1 MHRLPLSAL
10 PALLS
15 LLATPPAH
23 ALDILNNAV
32 NGLAQ
37 QLLGTSDNT
46 PKSITLNARVPR
58 LTPMAGSRTVVTRGK
73 LSLALGPADNTP
85 QVGYRVRY
93 EQRLAL
99 IEYNGRRSYDEHY
112 QPVAVP
118 PSDRLRLALRV
129 TNHGNR
135 VARPK
140 NAIVTIYLDGH
151 THVLDTA
158 AAQEFL
164 NLLVVPG
171 SARDVILLGPPLVQL
186 PASGGTLRIAI
197 YELAVGDE
205 LHNFEWLF
213 TLDHTP
219 WQATARTATRVVEL
233 LPHEARAREGRL
245 VTADALPAQTESRD
259 PVDRSPAPSQT
270 TAPSEN
276 NAFGY

>member
-1 MHRLPLSAL
+1 MQRLPLSAL

-32 NGLAQ
+32 NDLAQ
-37 QLLGTSDNT
+37 QLLGTPDDT
-46 PKSITLNARVPR
+46 PDSVTLNALVPR
-58 LTPMAGSRTVVTRGK
+58 LTPLPDSRTVLTRGK
-73 LSLALGPADNTP
+73 LSLALGLADNTP
-85 QVGYRVRY
+85 KVAYRVRY

-135 VARPK
+135 VVRPK
-140 NAIVTIYLDGH
+140 NAIVTIDLDGH

-158 AAQEFL
+158 AAHEFL

-171 SARDVILLGPPLVQL
+171 SARDVILLGPPLKQL
-186 PASGGTLRIAI
+186 PASGGTLRVAI

-205 LHNFEWLF
+205 VHNFEWLF

-219 WQATARTATRVVEL
+219 WQADARTGTRVVEL
-233 LPHEARAREGRL
+233 LPQEARARQGRL
-245 VTADALPAQTESRD
+245 VAADTLPARPEPRN
-259 PVDRSPAPSQT
+259 PVDRAPAPSRT
-270 TAPSEN
+270 LNPTDN
-276 NAFGY
+276 NAFGF